1 MKLFIKRG
9 NQKIYIRSSAKTRTE
24 LIRQVG
30 GKKFSV
36 NGVRYNV
43 SQVFAEKEGSNTIV
57 AGLVGGSLGL
67 LGGPVGFITGA
78 TLGGIIG
85 NSSEKKEEIDVKH
98 FNQSKCL

>member
-30 GKKFSV
+30 GRNFTV
-36 NGVRYNV
+36 NGVRYNIN
-43 SQVFAEKEGSNTIV
+43 QVFAEKEGSNTIV
-57 AGLVGGSLGL
+57 AGLVGGTLGL

-78 TLGGIIG
+78 TLGGLIG
-85 NSSEKKEEIDVKH
+85 NSSEKKEETDVKH
-98 FNQSKCL
+98 FNQSK